1 MIKYQ
6 ETIEKKDWER
16 ERGGGKERKSDVR
29 ERDRNANEDDDFLE
43 ENNSIMVKLWTTLII
58 K

>member
-1 MIKYQ
+1 MVKYQ

-16 ERGGGKERKSDVR
+16 ERGGGREKKWCER